1 VMHQGGCH
9 AEMRLVTFREQACE
23 RIGIQI
29 DAGMLDLNQVSPDL
43 PRDMISFLALGAGG
57 LARAHEACLMPHE
70 DWIVNKKTVEL
81 AAPIP
86 RPGKVLCM
94 GHNYRGHIGIGNTEN
109 PQFPNLFCKTPNSI
123 TGPGHSIAIPPTSH
137 EVDFEAELMAVIGK
151 RAHQVTQMEAESC
164 IAGYT
169 IFNDISA
176 RDYQKRT
183 SQWML
188 GKSFDTF
195 GPMGP
200 VLVTTDEIPNPY
212 DLDLELSVNGIPQQ
226 RANTRDLIFTVPY
239 LIAYISQ
246 VMTLEPGDVIATGTP
261 AKLEEASAQKRYLQ
275 PGDVVEITIDRLGKL
290 SNPVISLSED
300 NRKE

>member
-1 VMHQGGCH
+1 M
-9 AEMRLVTFREQACE
+9 
-23 RIGIQI
+23 
-29 DAGMLDLNQVSPDL
+29 
-43 PRDMISFLALGAGG
+43 
-57 LARAHEACLMPHE
+57 
-70 DWIVNKKTVEL
+70 VNKKAEEL
-81 AAPIP
+81 TAPIP

-94 GHNYRGHIGIGNTEN
+94 GHNYRGHIGIGNKEN
-109 PQFPNLFCKTPNSI
+109 PEYPNLFCKTPNCI
-123 TGPGHSIAIPPTSH
+123 IGPGQAIVIPPTSH

-151 RAHQVTQMEAESC
+151 RAHQVTQLEAETC

-169 IFNDISA
+169 IFNDVSA

-188 GKSFDTF
+188 AKSFDTF

-200 VLVTTDEIPNPY
+200 ALVTADEIPNLY
-212 DLDLELSVNGIPQQ
+212 DLELELSVNGIPQQ
-226 RANTRDLIFTVPY
+226 RTNTRDLIFTVPN

-261 AKLEEASAQKRYLQ
+261 VKLTEASTQKHYLQ
-275 PGDVVEITIDRLGKL
+275 AGDVVEITIDRLGKL
-290 SNPVISLSED
+290 SNPVISLSKD